1 MVIRQR
7 KSKLDDT
14 AIMRLIDS
22 QLVPLSHMSESEINK
37 IRKEIPLRMNRG
49 MTFVV
54 SSEPDQEA
62 VAFIHFLMHGELL
75 YVDMMAVATKE
86 QRKRYGQNLLLK
98 AEQFAASR
106 GCKRSKVMVDE
117 GNIKGLQFYQKNGY
131 STIRYIM
138 ISRCYEMEK
147 RIGLH

>member
-1 MVIRQR
+1 MIRQR
-7 KSKLDDT
+7 KSKLDDV

-54 SSEPDQEA
+54 SQNPDNEA

-75 YVDMMAVATKE
+75 YVDMMAVAPKE
-86 QRKRYGQNLLLK
+86 QRKKYGQTLLLK
-98 AEQFAASR
+98 AENFATSR

-117 GNIKGLQFYQKNGY
+117 GNTKGLHFYQKNGY
-131 STIRYIM
+131 TLVRYIM
-138 ISRCYEMEK
+138 LSRCYELEK
-147 RIGLH
+147 TL

>member
-1 MVIRQR
+1 MIRQR
-7 KSKLDDT
+7 NSKLDDA

-22 QLVPLSHMSESEINK
+22 QLVPLSHMSEIEINK

-54 SSEPDQEA
+54 SPEPDKEA

-75 YVDMMAVATKE
+75 YVDMMAVTTKE
-86 QRKRYGQNLLLK
+86 QRKRYGQTLLHR
-98 AEQFAASR
+98 AENFAASR

-117 GNIKGLQFYQKNGY
+117 GNAKGLQFYQKNGY
-131 STIRYIM
+131 ITIRYIM
-138 ISRCYEMEK
+138 LSRCYELEK
-147 RIGLH
+147 RL

>member
-7 KSKLDDT
+7 KSKLDDV

-54 SSEPDQEA
+54 SQNPDNEA

-86 QRKRYGQNLLLK
+86 QRKKYGQNLLLK
-98 AEQFAASR
+98 AENFAASR

-117 GNIKGLQFYQKNGY
+117 GNTKGLRFYQKNGY

-138 ISRCYEMEK
+138 LSRCYELEK
-147 RIGLH
+147 TL

>member
-7 KSKLDDT
+7 NSRLDDG
-14 AIMRLIDS
+14 AIMSLIDS
-22 QLVPLSHMSESEINK
+22 QLVPLSHMSANEINK
-37 IRKEIPLRMNRG
+37 IRKDIPLRMNRG

-54 SSEPDQEA
+54 SPDPNKEA
-62 VAFIHFLMHGELL
+62 VAFLHFLMHGELL

-86 QRKRYGQNLLLK
+86 QRKRYGQTLLQK
-98 AEQFAASR
+98 AENFAASR

-117 GNIKGLQFYQKNGY
+117 GNTKGLQFYQKNGY
-131 STIRYIM
+131 STVRYIM

-147 RIGLH
+147 NI

>member
-1 MVIRQR
+1 MIRQR
-7 KSKLDDT
+7 NSRLDDG
-14 AIMRLIDS
+14 AIMSLIDS
-22 QLVPLSHMSESEINK
+22 QLVPLSHMSANEINK
-37 IRKEIPLRMNRG
+37 IRKDIPLRMNRG

-54 SSEPDQEA
+54 SPDPNKEA

-86 QRKRYGQNLLLK
+86 QRKRYGQTLLQK
-98 AEQFAASR
+98 AENFAASR

-117 GNIKGLQFYQKNGY
+117 GNTKGLQFYRKNGY
-131 STIRYIM
+131 STVRYIM

-147 RIGLH
+147 NI

>member
-7 KSKLDDT
+7 KSKLDDA

-22 QLVPLSHMSESEINK
+22 QLVPLSHMSEIEINK

-54 SSEPDQEA
+54 SSNPDNEA

-86 QRKRYGQNLLLK
+86 QRKKYGQTLLLK
-98 AEQFAASR
+98 AENFAASR

-117 GNIKGLQFYQKNGY
+117 GNTKGLRFYQKIGY
-131 STIRYIM
+131 ITIRYIM
-138 ISRCYEMEK
+138 LSRCYELEK
-147 RIGLH
+147 TL

>member
-7 KSKLDDT
+7 KSKLDDV

-54 SSEPDQEA
+54 SQNPDNEA

-86 QRKRYGQNLLLK
+86 QRKKCGQTLLLK
-98 AEQFAASR
+98 AENFAASR

-117 GNIKGLQFYQKNGY
+117 GNTKGLRFYQKNGY

-138 ISRCYEMEK
+138 LSRCYELEK
-147 RIGLH
+147 TL